1 MHVLVVFKNLQ
12 IINLTKIPINITE
25 LYDLQFL
32 KKASFF
38 FQHTKKQ
45 TKNKQKMLQ
54 ILLKELNTTSDSDKG
69 DFKST
74 TVTETTLINPND
86 T

>member
-1 MHVLVVFKNLQ
+1 
-12 IINLTKIPINITE
+12 
-25 LYDLQFL
+25 
-32 KKASFF
+32 
-38 FQHTKKQ
+38 
-45 TKNKQKMLQ
+45 MLQ